1 MADRL
6 DRYEGTHWCAADPA
20 RDSALS
26 ASTVLIRF
34 FFFFAGSM
42 MTSGERYVKD
52 ALVVAVLVGIVA
64 ASGGLAAVAV
74 KLFV

>member
-1 MADRL
+1 
-6 DRYEGTHWCAADPA
+6 
-20 RDSALS
+20 
-26 ASTVLIRF
+26 
-34 FFFFAGSM
+34 